1 MRNKVFPCNETD
13 LTNRFELKYGDY
25 QGKNNV
31 GNSNENREG

>member
-1 MRNKVFPCNETD
+1 MK
-13 LTNRFELKYGDY
+13 LKLSNRFELKYGDY